1 MLDLLDTH
9 IQFNETVAN
18 ALELLT
24 TPRCRE
30 DIARDINDQV

>member
-1 MLDLLDTH
+1 MFDLLDTH
-9 IQFNETVAN
+9 IKFIETIAN

-30 DIARDINDQV
+30 DIARDIDDQV